1 MGESVVYW
9 GSEPGTCVGGDVG
22 CGGLGAGGEESRPS
36 YYCAQL
42 EFNPA
47 AVPVRVSAGHAS
59 VSLLRGEEGGC

>member
-1 MGESVVYW
+1 M
-9 GSEPGTCVGGDVG
+9 G

-42 EFNPA
+42 EFKPA

-59 VSLLRGEEGGC
+59 VSLLQGEEGTVSGAGCWSVERSRGQRKP